1 MIFLSHSWKNKSAA
15 RRIVEAFAK
24 EGLPCWLDEQQ
35 LDDGAELRASLRI
48 AISQSDIYLYLV
60 SNAANE
66 SDWVQDELNFAIG
79 LEHEKKLRVVPIR
92 LADNSDALPAILS
105 GRVCRSLDP
114 TSGGAARLA
123 HNLTEIDGHNR
134 VPATCRLSATARLE
148 EHRLVH
154 TLTQARK
161 LSANREI
168 HVLLLNSQYEA
179 LDDLYWNVAEVRFPS
194 VEGTPQEL
202 ADVTQIIAGIHNQSR
217 AIIKESRSI
226 CRRFLAANDTD
237 QHQRYFDAGHE
248 RALRVM
254 LHRLQWNSTYLRY
267 LRDRSEEFGQTFL
280 NTRKLPEPFDG
291 HYCDFVSGGIKLGSV
306 KVPKYGH
313 PFPSDSKNL
322 IPWGLISPFADI
334 FEDDVGVAVGEI
346 LALRFMNQS
355 LPSTEMPLPDSLT
368 YGLS

>member
-15 RRIVEAFAK
+15 RKIVEALAT

-35 LDDGAELRASLRI
+35 LEDGAELRASLRL
-48 AISQSDIYLYLV
+48 AISQSDVYLYLV
-60 SNAANE
+60 STAANE
-66 SDWVQDELNFAIG
+66 STWVQDELQFAIG
-79 LEHEKKLRVVPIR
+79 LEHEQKLRVVPVR
-92 LADNSDALPAILS
+92 LADNKDALPAILS

-123 HNLTEIDGHNR
+123 HNLTEIDGHNHIL
-134 VPATCRLSATARLE
+134 ATCRLSATARLE

-154 TLTQARK
+154 TLAQARK
-161 LSANREI
+161 FSADREI
-168 HVLLLNSQYEA
+168 HVLLLDSDYEA
-179 LDDLYWNVAEVRFPS
+179 LDDLYWKVAEVRFPL
-194 VEGTPQEL
+194 VKGTPKEL
-202 ADVTQIIAGIHNQSR
+202 ADITQIIAGIHNQSR

-226 CRRFLAANDTD
+226 CRRFLAVTDAD

-248 RALRVM
+248 RAIRLL

-267 LRDRSEEFGQTFL
+267 LRDSSEEFGQTFL
-280 NTRKLPEPFDG
+280 NKRKLPEPFDG
-291 HYCDFVSGGIKLGSV
+291 HRCDFLSSGRELGSI

-313 PFPSDSKNL
+313 PFPADTKNL
-322 IPWGLISPFADI
+322 VPWGLISPFGDI

-346 LALRFMNQS
+346 LALRFLNQS
-355 LPSTEMPLPDSLT
+355 LPSIEMPAPDSLT